1 MTFIKNLG
9 ELQPNQFI
17 TSFGPGSIIDA
28 VNDSV
33 TVLDLDYWKKSK
45 NCGQK
50 IKDSRLARFLNVA
63 NFYKPKTGTA
73 NDIPVVPFP
82 CFHVCS
88 DKKCGFLFDI
98 RKKENFDSELYEK
111 KNGLVKCP
119 KCGKQAYPARLI
131 TICKAGHMD
140 DFPWS
145 WWVHKGNSNCKE
157 NLKLYSSGKTSTLAE
172 LNVECLECG
181 AKRSL
186 YGATAAN
193 IASGWTCTG
202 HFPQRP
208 LFKNIECKSQAVFSQ
223 RGASNVYFSVTKSA
237 LSLPEWTSEI
247 MEDISEHQEA
257 IEVFVEALGE
267 QGLEKAYEKYF
278 SQKYRKDEFLD
289 AWKKS
294 NEKIESFSDIKSEE
308 YQTIIH
314 HKEAENQNKNFYFKA
329 EDEKIS
335 EKLNPYFSRIIRIHR
350 LREVVALVGFT
361 RLSSPE
367 PDFDDG
373 EEIVKL
379 NVNKNDR
386 WLPALEIYGEGV
398 FLELKEKKLET
409 WLQNPL
415 VQKRSLEYQKFY
427 CEYCKSRGWKNFA
440 LRDAKYVLLH
450 TLSHLLI
457 KQMSLSSGYASAS
470 LKERI
475 YSGENMC
482 GILIYT
488 GTAGKEG
495 SLGGLVELGKT
506 QKFERL
512 LSDALENALTCTTD
526 PECFEREPNP
536 KNLNGS
542 ACHSCCMISETSCE
556 CGNRLLD
563 RALAVPLMEKEEIA
577 FFKSLDLFDNCHCRA

>member
-9 ELQPNQFI
+9 ELRPNQFI

-33 TVLDLDYWKKSK
+33 TVLDLDYWQKSK

-50 IKDSRLARFLNVA
+50 IKDSRLARFLDVK
-63 NFYKPKTGTA
+63 NFYKPTTGTE

-82 CFHVCS
+82 NYHVCS
-88 DKKCGFLFDI
+88 NKKCGLLFDI
-98 RKKENFDSELYEK
+98 RKTENFDSELYEK

-119 KCGKQAYPARLI
+119 KCKNPAYPARLI

-157 NLKLYSSGKTSTLAE
+157 NLKLYSNGQTSTLAE
-172 LNVECLECG
+172 LIVECLECG

-202 HFPQRP
+202 HFPERP

-237 LSLPEWTSEI
+237 LSLPEWTNEI
-247 MEDISEHQEA
+247 MEEISEHQEA
-257 IEVFVEALGE
+257 IETLVEVLGE
-267 QGLEKAYEKYF
+267 EDGLGKAYEKYF
-278 SQKYRKDEFLD
+278 SPKYSKEEFLES
-289 AWKKS
+289 WKKS
-294 NEKIESFSDIKSEE
+294 GAEIGSFADIKSDE
-308 YQTIIH
+308 YKTIIH
-314 HKEAENQNKNFYFKA
+314 HKKTENQNKNFYFKA
-329 EDEKIS
+329 EDEKVPD
-335 EKLNPYFSRIIRIHR
+335 KLNPYFSRIIRIHR

-361 RLSSPE
+361 RLSAPE
-367 PDFDDG
+367 PDTGGD

-379 NVNKNDR
+379 NVNKKDR
-386 WLPALEIYGEGV
+386 WLPAVEIYGEGV
-398 FLELKEKKLET
+398 FLELNDEKLKV
-409 WLQNPL
+409 WMQNPL
-415 VQKRSLEYQKFY
+415 VQKRSREYQKY
-427 CEYCKSRGWKNFA
+427 YRDYCKSRGWNNFA
-440 LRDAKYVLLH
+440 FRDAKYVLLH

-457 KQMSLSSGYASAS
+457 KQMALNSGYASAS

-475 YSGENMC
+475 YSDENMN

-495 SLGGLVELGKT
+495 SLGGLVELGKS
-506 QKFERL
+506 QKFETL
-512 LSDALENALTCTTD
+512 LSDSLENALTCTTD

-536 KNLNGS
+536 KNLNGA

-563 RALAVPLMEKEEIA
+563 RALAVPLAEKEEMA
-577 FFKSLDLFDNCHCRA
+577 FFADFV